1 MLINEFGVRFRI
13 IVSLSCDGAFISK
26 KCIGKSSDT

>member
-1 MLINEFGVRFRI
+1 MLINEFGGTLWDIGFF
-13 IVSLSCDGAFISK
+13 LCDEAFISK